1 MDTKN
6 KIRKEAVIPAKKK
19 YTFFLNEYSDFAF
32 SNCPQCSQKT
42 KLRKIALAIHIDPN
56 QLFTLNKKC
65 RFCPSCEL
73 IIAKKSEIESIMAQT
88 FETRRPEIV
97 GNEYLIIGTADK
109 KAWRYMS
116 SNSFSPKTALKSVT
130 IFKDIVHF
138 EIVGGWMPPPSSST
152 PNGKP

>member
-1 MDTKN
+1 MD
-6 KIRKEAVIPAKKK
+6 KIRKEADFSAKRK

-42 KLRKIALAIHIDPN
+42 KIRKIALAIHIDPN

-73 IIAKKSEIESIMAQT
+73 IIAKKPEIESIMAQT

-97 GNEYLIIGTADK
+97 GNEYLIMGTIDK
-109 KAWRYMS
+109 KSWRLFNNNTIY
-116 SNSFSPKTALKSVT
+116 PETALKSVS
-130 IFKDIVHF
+130 IFKDVVQF
-138 EIVGGWMPPPSSST
+138 KMVGGWTPPPSTST